1 MQKVIG
7 LDIGSYSI
15 KAVEIINTFNS
26 YEITNFYENVIP
38 HLEGVPL
45 DAIVPNCMEQ
55 LFSENNLQA
64 DRIVTAMPGQFISS
78 RILPFNFSDTR
89 KIEQAAY
96 AVVEE
101 AVPFNMDD
109 MILDH
114 QILGSQGSK
123 TLTLAVM
130 TRKAFLKN
138 FLDLLQRISI
148 DPKLVDVDSLA
159 FYNLSSYMNVD
170 KDECFAMV
178 DVGHEKTSLCIVRDG
193 VLKMFRSINLGGRYV
208 TEFLARDLEVT
219 FHEAQRIKHRH
230 SKILCSSYQ
239 GEELTGDDRLI
250 AERMTLACNAIIKE
264 LGRTFYSFKN
274 WEKTPLTK
282 LFLSGGTSRT
292 KNFHTFLEDQLEVQC
307 VPVRLDETAL
317 KISEDLNDRM
327 HIIPQSVAI
336 GMRAVTSTGKKTQK
350 YSQIN
355 LRKGEFAY
363 VQNYEALLK
372 TGMQAFK
379 LVAVIMLLFS
389 VSYIV
394 QRHFYKSE
402 IDELHAKYETQFLK
416 NFEDQK
422 KTLARKNYTFKEI
435 RSRVNKHYE
444 SQTNSMRN
452 GIQSFVSEN
461 SGSLPL
467 LTLKSVSELIPKTLK
482 VDIEDFSI
490 KNGKF
495 QLKGFTESRQKAD
508 NVLEYLE
515 KSEFLTDL
523 KKDFAKERPGSKGE
537 KIDFRLKADV
547 KNPLQNKG

>member
-55 LFSENNLQA
+55 LFTENNLQA

-78 RILPFNFSDTR
+78 RILPFNFSDPR

-114 QILGSQGSK
+114 QILGAQGAK

-159 FYNLSSYMNVD
+159 FYNLSSYMNVESN
-170 KDECFAMV
+170 ECFAMV

-208 TEFLARDLEVT
+208 TEFLARDLEVS
-219 FHEAQRIKHRH
+219 FHEAQRVKHEH
-230 SKILCSSYQ
+230 SRVLCSAYQ
-239 GEELTGDDRLI
+239 GEELEGQDRLV

-264 LGRTFYSFKN
+264 LGRTLYSFKN

-282 LFLSGGTSRT
+282 LFLSGGTSRIT
-292 KNFHTFLEDQLEVQC
+292 NFHTFLEDQLELEC
-307 VPVRLDETAL
+307 IPIRLDETGL
-317 KISEDLNDRM
+317 KMSEHLGAKM
-327 HIIPQSVAI
+327 HVIPQSVAI
-336 GMRAVTSTGKKTQK
+336 GMRAVTSTGKNTQK

-363 VQNYEALLK
+363 VQNYEAVLK
-372 TGMQAFK
+372 TGMQAFR
-379 LVAVIMLLFS
+379 LVAAVMLLFA
-389 VSYIV
+389 VSYFL
-394 QRHFYKSE
+394 QWQFYDSQ
-402 IDELHAKYETQFLK
+402 IDELQKKYQSQFTK
-416 NFEDQK
+416 IFPDQK
-422 KTLARKNYTFKEI
+422 RSISRKATSFKNLK
-435 RSRVNKHYE
+435 RSVNKHFDG
-444 SQTNSMRN
+444 QTSSMKN
-452 GIQSFVSEN
+452 GIQTFVAEN

-467 LTLKSVSELIPKTLK
+467 LTLRSISELIPKDIT
-482 VDIEDFSI
+482 VDVSEFSI
-490 KNGKF
+490 KSNKF
-495 QLKGFTESRQKAD
+495 ELKGYTNNYQQAND
-508 NVLEYLE
+508 LLETIAKSAYLE
-515 KSEFLTDL
+515 EV
-523 KKDFAKERPGSKGE
+523 KKDYQRERPGSKGQ
-537 KIDFRLKADV
+537 KIDFKLKASV
-547 KNPLQNKG
+547 SQPNRNKG

>member
-55 LFSENNLQA
+55 LFVENDLQA

-78 RILPFNFSDTR
+78 RILPFNFSDPR

-114 QILGSQGSK
+114 QILGQQSNK

-159 FYNLSSYMNVD
+159 FYNLSSYMGVD
-170 KDECFAMV
+170 QDECFAMV

-208 TEFLARDLEVT
+208 TEFLARDLEVS
-219 FHEAQRIKHRH
+219 FQEAQRIKHKH
-230 SKILCSSYQ
+230 STILCSSYQ
-239 GEELTGDDRLI
+239 GDELTGDDRLV
-250 AERMTLACNAIIKE
+250 AERMTLACNAIVKE

-292 KNFHTFLEDQLEVQC
+292 KNFQTFLEDQLEVDCSAIQ
-307 VPVRLDETAL
+307 LDETSL
-317 KISEDLNDRM
+317 KMTDELHNRM
-327 HIIPQSVAI
+327 HVIPQSVAI
-336 GMRAVTSTGKKTQK
+336 GMRAVTATGRNAQK

-363 VQNYEALLK
+363 VQNYESILK
-372 TGMQAFK
+372 TGMEAFK
-379 LVAVIMLLFS
+379 LVAIVMLMFL
-389 VSYIV
+389 VSYV
-394 QRHFYKSE
+394 AQSVFYGSKTA
-402 IDELHAKYETQFLK
+402 ELEKKYQSQFLSVFGNQRSAISRRPTFRDK
-416 NFEDQK
+416 RKMASDYIDRQIVSKKRSIELFVKENSSSAPLVVLKEVSASIPKENVVDVVRFHIETKDKGNTFLMKAHVPDYQTVDEIFDTLAKTELLEGLQK
-422 KTLARKNYTFKEI
+422 K
-435 RSRVNKHYE
+435 
-444 SQTNSMRN
+444 SQ
-452 GIQSFVSEN
+452 G
-461 SGSLPL
+461 
-467 LTLKSVSELIPKTLK
+467 EL
-482 VDIEDFSI
+482 
-490 KNGKF
+490 
-495 QLKGFTESRQKAD
+495 
-508 NVLEYLE
+508 
-515 KSEFLTDL
+515 
-523 KKDFAKERPGSKGE
+523 PGSKEGKKQFE
-537 KIDFRLKADV
+537 VQLKEFEV
-547 KNPLQNKG
+547 M